1 MDILKDKQYKDYNTL
16 SRYANDP
23 FYYNTLDKKYEY
35 STTHNLSTN
44 TEYRIHT
51 VQPRETYD
59 SIALKYYN
67 NPTYFW
73 IICDFN
79 RIINPFE
86 HPKIG
91 SHIKVPNL
99 SRLEF
104 E

>member
-16 SRYANDP
+16 SRYATDP
-23 FYYNTLDKKYEY
+23 FYYNTLDSKYEY
-35 STTHNLSTN
+35 ATTKHLKNN
-44 TEYRIHT
+44 TEYRLHK
-51 VQPRETYD
+51 VGYRETYD
-59 SIALKYYN
+59 SIALYYYH

-86 HPKIG
+86 HPKIN
-91 SHIKVPNL
+91 SYLKIPNL